1 MKFSK
6 GKKLP
11 VFPSS
16 KWDKHCLQ
24 ANAIK
29 KLGCAGKS
37 QVLLGKRTVRGR
49 DGKLSASVLLFLFL
63 IKYQVEVSSTA
74 RILKNT

>member
-29 KLGCAGKS
+29 KLSCAGKS